1 MAEKS
6 NRDLLAELGVE
17 VKEEKKASR
26 TPKEERI
33 IAGFEEIQR
42 FFSEHGRAPEHGEEK
57 DIFERLYSTR
67 LDQIRKQTEC
77 RDLVESL
84 DHQGLLAGAN
94 QIAEPPTEYNSDEE
108 LLAEL
113 GIQTPKEGDI
123 TYLKHVKSQT
133 EKKAAEEIATRTP
146 CKDFENFKP
155 LFDEVQED
163 IKSGRRK
170 TLPFSKDGSVEAGN
184 FFILSGQKAYIA
196 EVGDEFIGTDG
207 RKEYRLRVIFDNGVE
222 SNQLMRSLQKRL
234 WEDEAGRRITDP
246 NMGPL
251 FDSNVESSD
260 AESGTIYVLRSKSE
274 LPMIVANREVIH
286 KIGVTGDTV
295 KKRISNAALD
305 PTYLMA
311 DVEIVASYEL
321 FNINRQKLEKLLHRF
336 FEPARLDIE
345 IKDRFGNPVKP
356 KEWFLVPVFVIDE
369 VVEKIRDGSI
379 TGFKYDHKLARLV
392 ELD

>member
-17 VKEEKKASR
+17 VKQEKKASR

-57 DIFERLYSTR
+57 DIFERLYATR
-67 LDQIRKQTEC
+67 LDQIRKQKEC
-77 RDLVESL
+77 RDLVKSL
-84 DHQGLLAGAN
+84 DHQGLLVGAN

-123 TYLKHVKSQT
+123 TYLKHVKSQS

-155 LFDEVQED
+155 LFDEVQVD

-274 LPMIVANREVIH
+274 LPIIAANREVIH

-392 ELD
+392 EVE